1 MRRPIYQTALSCS
14 KLRLKPGCDTEAA
27 GWVSRRRLF
36 KPHVDRPLRFVGGRN
51 RCAATL
57 LAAFERLNVGAM
69 IGGNKDGFSLSSLEH
84 CLLAADRVT
93 AGLYHGVLD
102 LDSIDSA
109 GSAMIDH
116 ARETLCDNGWSQL
129 PLSDVDYDLYKRKF
143 AGYVPP
149 DPVESNNALGYRK
162 LVGELL
168 WPMRNTSPAIAA
180 AMSTLSKCVHRPSM
194 GAWLAALHSHLSNVW
209 SNSHCEICLATS
221 SCLMLR

>member
-1 MRRPIYQTALSCS
+1 MTDTKIAPTNLQIVTADVAEKTHVRGLKGMSQQLFDAVLSDPYLGH
-14 KLRLKPGCDTEAA
+14 KIRTIALMGDVIT
-27 GWVSRRRLF
+27 
-36 KPHVDRPLRFVGGRN
+36 HVDRPLRFVGGRN

-69 IGGNKDGFSLSSLEH
+69 IGGSKDGFSPSSLEH

-93 AGLYHGVLD
+93 AGLYHGVLN

-149 DPVESNNALGYRK
+149 DPVESNMPEDY
-162 LVGELL
+162 
-168 WPMRNTSPAIAA
+168 
-180 AMSTLSKCVHRPSM
+180 
-194 GAWLAALHSHLSNVW
+194 
-209 SNSHCEICLATS
+209 
-221 SCLMLR
+221 